1 MLKLIASD
9 VDGTLLQN
17 GASAISEQLF
27 SCINRLSDRGALF
40 AVCSGRAYHDLRTM
54 FAPVSDHVIFVSHD
68 GALVM
73 YKERALMKL
82 PVDPSA
88 AKLFCSK
95 AAAEK
100 QCSVFVSGKYISY
113 FQPESSEFSNMVR
126 KNFHNHVVQIRELSE
141 IHEDIY
147 KLSVFSEQGLN
158 DELPFLNSYDKTQLR
173 LAYRDKQWREFV
185 AAGVNKGSAL
195 AWVQRC
201 FGIEKNE
208 TAAFGDNYNDLEMFD
223 YAAFDYAVTNAKPE
237 VLARCAYRTES
248 VESTL
253 EKWLSRRE

>member
-17 GASAISEQLF
+17 GTAAVSEHLF
-27 SCINRLSDRGALF
+27 SIINRLSERGVLF

-54 FAPVSDHVIFVSHD
+54 FAPVSDRIVFVSHD

-73 YKERALMKL
+73 YKERALMQA
-82 PVDPSA
+82 PIEPSA
-88 AKLFCSK
+88 AKVFCTK
-95 AAAEK
+95 ASAEK

-113 FQPESSEFSNMVR
+113 FQPESSAFRDMVR
-126 KNFHNHVVQIRELSE
+126 KNFHNHVVQIRGLNE

-147 KLSVFSEQGLN
+147 KLSVFSEQGLS
-158 DELPFLNSYDKTQLR
+158 DSLPFLNDYDKTQLR
-173 LAYRDKQWREFV
+173 LAYRDRQWREFV

-195 AWVQRC
+195 SWVQRC
-201 FGIEKNE
+201 FGIEKSE

-223 YAAFDYAVTNAKPE
+223 CAAFDYAVTNAKPE
-237 VLARCAYRTES
+237 VLARCAYQTES

-253 EKWLSRRE
+253 EKWLSRGE

>member
-73 YKERALMKL
+73 YKERALMKA

-113 FQPESSEFSNMVR
+113 FSAR
-126 KNFHNHVVQIRELSE
+126 KLRIQRHGAQ
-141 IHEDIY
+141 
-147 KLSVFSEQGLN
+147 KLSQPCGTDS
-158 DELPFLNSYDKTQLR
+158 
-173 LAYRDKQWREFV
+173 
-185 AAGVNKGSAL
+185 
-195 AWVQRC
+195 
-201 FGIEKNE
+201 
-208 TAAFGDNYNDLEMFD
+208 
-223 YAAFDYAVTNAKPE
+223 
-237 VLARCAYRTES
+237 RTERN
-248 VESTL
+248 
-253 EKWLSRRE
+253 SRRHL